1 MAEAK
6 KDHVAELFQMINVL
20 QGNMAEQ
27 ARVAIDEYA
36 KLGRAQVDYS
46 LTLSKNMQQLVL
58 SQTRLA
64 NDLFGKYTTAAG

>member
-1 MAEAK
+1 MADAK
-6 KDHVAELFQMINVL
+6 KDNLVELFQMVTVL

-27 ARVAIDEYA
+27 TRVAIEEYA
-36 KLGRAQVDYS
+36 KLGRAQVDYG

-64 NDLFGKYTTAAG
+64 NDLFGKFSTAAG